1 MSATKKLGL
10 FDSTLLVSGSMI
22 GSGIFLVT
30 SDMTRQLGSG
40 PLVLLAWLLTGVI
53 TLMAALSFG
62 ELAAMMPNAG
72 GQYNFVTRIYGK
84 RMGFV
89 YGWAVFS
96 VIQTGVIAAVAMAFA
111 KHLGIF
117 TWNHEKV
124 VFSVVLFGDGECE
137 GGTTFKLLAGQLI
150 AIGSIF
156 LLTIING
163 LGIQEGK
170 WVQRI
175 FTLAKLIALSALIMG
190 GLYVLFGGNLNGVK
204 NYFWENMSSGAS
216 HFVSQEVLNPPKTQ
230 GISSNGAQFH
240 EVTPEWK
247 TLAGLG
253 LLLAFASAMVGS
265 LFSSDA
271 WQGITFMSGEVEN
284 PSKTIPKALLYGT
297 FIVTVVYCLANVAYM
312 AVLPLKGLSWSDA
325 MAAVGP
331 NGLADNL
338 VMGIA
343 HADQDRVG
351 VAASSVL
358 MGSTHNAY
366 AGLMGLIFM
375 ATLIIVSTFGC
386 NNGLILAGSRLYKA
400 MADHGLFFKSA
411 AKLNRKN
418 VPANALWMQAFW
430 ASALCL
436 SGTYGDLLSYCT
448 FASLLFYIITVAGV
462 MILRKR
468 EPDAERPYK
477 VWGYPYLPI
486 IYLILAGFVSLGIIV
501 SQFSIAITGIG
512 IVALGWP
519 IYAIFSRRNQSAQ

>member
-1 MSATKKLGL
+1 MSATRKLGL

-62 ELAAMMPNAG
+62 ELASMMPNAG

-124 VFSVVLFGDGECE
+124 VFSFVLF
-137 GGTTFKLLAGQLI
+137 GTTFKLLAGQLI

-156 LLTIING
+156 LLTLINS

-170 WVQRI
+170 WIQRI

-190 GLYVLFGGNLNGVK
+190 GLYVLFGGSLNGVK

-216 HFVSQEVLNPPKTQ
+216 HFVSPDDLNPLK
-230 GISSNGAQFH
+230 SSVETVGGAQLH
-240 EVTPEWK
+240 EVIPQWQS
-247 TLAGLG
+247 LAGIG

-312 AVLPLKGLSWSDA
+312 AVLPLKGLNLADA

-331 NGLADNL
+331 NGLSDNL
-338 VMGIA
+338 VLGIS

-358 MGSTHNAY
+358 MGSAQNAE
-366 AGLMGLIFM
+366 AGFMGLIFM

-400 MADHGLFFKSA
+400 MADQGLFFKSA

-462 MILRKR
+462 LILRKR

-486 IYLILAGFVSLGIIV
+486 IYLIFAGFVALGIIV

-519 IYAIFSRRNQSAQ
+519 IYSIFSRRNQST

>member
-1 MSATKKLGL
+1 
-10 FDSTLLVSGSMI
+10 
-22 GSGIFLVT
+22 
-30 SDMTRQLGSG
+30 
-40 PLVLLAWLLTGVI
+40 
-53 TLMAALSFG
+53 
-62 ELAAMMPNAG
+62 MMPNAG

-124 VFSVVLFGDGECE
+124 VFSFVLFGA
-137 GGTTFKLLAGQLI
+137 TFKLLAGQLI

-156 LLTIING
+156 LLTLINS

-170 WVQRI
+170 WIQRI

-216 HFVSQEVLNPPKTQ
+216 HFVLLD
-230 GISSNGAQFH
+230 SSAKNVNGAQLH
-240 EVTPEWK
+240 EVIPQWQS
-247 TLAGLG
+247 LAGIG

-312 AVLPLKGLSWSDA
+312 AVLPLKGLNLADA

-331 NGLADNL
+331 NGLSDNL
-338 VMGIA
+338 VLGIS

-358 MGSTHNAY
+358 MGSAQNAE

-400 MADHGLFFKSA
+400 MADQGLFFKSA

-462 MILRKR
+462 LILRKR

-486 IYLILAGFVSLGIIV
+486 IYLIVAGFVALGIIV

-519 IYAIFSRRNQSAQ
+519 IYSIFSRRNQST

>member
-1 MSATKKLGL
+1 
-10 FDSTLLVSGSMI
+10 
-22 GSGIFLVT
+22 LVT

-62 ELAAMMPNAG
+62 ELASMMPNAG

-124 VFSVVLFGDGECE
+124 VFSFVLF
-137 GGTTFKLLAGQLI
+137 GTTFKLLAGQLI

-156 LLTIING
+156 LLTLINS

-170 WVQRI
+170 WIQRI

-190 GLYVLFGGNLNGVK
+190 GLYVLFGGSLNGVK

-216 HFVSQEVLNPPKTQ
+216 HFVPLDELNPLKPNVGSVGGTQ
-230 GISSNGAQFH
+230 LH
-240 EVTPEWK
+240 EVIPQWQS
-247 TLAGLG
+247 LAGIG

-312 AVLPLKGLSWSDA
+312 AVLPLKGLNLTDA
-325 MAAVGP
+325 MATVGP

-338 VMGIA
+338 VLGIS

-358 MGSTHNAY
+358 MGSAQNAE
-366 AGLMGLIFM
+366 AGIMGLIFM

-400 MADHGLFFKSA
+400 MADQGLFFKSA

-462 MILRKR
+462 LILRKR

-486 IYLILAGFVSLGIIV
+486 IYLIVAGFVALGIIV

-519 IYAIFSRRNQSAQ
+519 IYSIFSRRNQST

>member
-1 MSATKKLGL
+1 MMTTTKKLGL
-10 FDSTLLVSGSMI
+10 FDSVLLVSGSMI

-30 SDMTRQLGSG
+30 GDMTRQLGNG
-40 PLVLLAWLLTGVI
+40 PLVLLAWVLTGII

-62 ELAAMMPNAG
+62 ELASMMPNAG
-72 GQYNFVTRIYGK
+72 GQYNFITRVYG
-84 RMGFV
+84 RQMGFI

-96 VIQTGVIAAVAMAFA
+96 VIQTGVCAAVAMAFA

-117 TWNHEKV
+117 IWGDDQVIFALNCFGRE
-124 VFSVVLFGDGECE
+124 FS
-137 GGTTFKLLAGQLI
+137 LLSGQCM
-150 AIGSIF
+150 AIGSIL
-156 LLTIING
+156 LLTWINS

-175 FTLAKLIALSALIMG
+175 FTLAKLFALAALIVG
-190 GLYVLFGGNLNGVK
+190 GLYVLIGGSLNGAH
-204 NYFWENMSSGAS
+204 NYFWSNMSEGFHASKYVSANPETTIKSIEPVKGIWESISGM
-216 HFVSQEVLNPPKTQ
+216 T
-230 GISSNGAQFH
+230 
-240 EVTPEWK
+240 
-247 TLAGLG
+247 

-271 WQGITFMSGEVEN
+271 WQGLTFMSGEVDQ

-297 FIVTVVYCLANVAYM
+297 LIVTLVYCLANVAYM
-312 AVLPLKGLSWSDA
+312 TLLPLTGLNWADA

-331 NGLADNL
+331 DGLAENFNL
-338 VMGIA
+338 GIA

-358 MGSTHNAY
+358 MGSTTDAY
-366 AGLMGLIFM
+366 AGLMGLLFM
-375 ATLIIVSTFGC
+375 AGLIVVSTFGC

-400 MADHGLFFKSA
+400 MADQGLFFKSA
-411 AKLNRKN
+411 AKMNSKN
-418 VPANALWMQAFW
+418 VPSNALWMHAIW
-430 ASALCL
+430 SSALCL

-462 MILRKR
+462 IILRNR
-468 EPDAERPYK
+468 EPEAERPYK
-477 VWGYPYLPI
+477 VWGYPFLPVA
-486 IYLILAGFVSLGIIV
+486 YLILAGFVAVGILV

-519 IYAIFSRRNQSAQ
+519 IYALFRAKNPL

>member
-1 MSATKKLGL
+1 MSATRKLGL

-124 VFSVVLFGDGECE
+124 VFSFVLFG
-137 GGTTFKLLAGQLI
+137 TTCKLLAGQLI

-156 LLTIING
+156 LLTLINS

-170 WVQRI
+170 WIQRI

-190 GLYVLFGGNLNGVK
+190 GLYVLFGGSLNGAK
-204 NYFWENMSSGAS
+204 NYFWDNMSSGAS
-216 HFVSQEVLNPPKTQ
+216 HFVPLDELNPLKPNVGSVGGTQ
-230 GISSNGAQFH
+230 LH
-240 EVTPEWK
+240 EVVPQWQS
-247 TLAGLG
+247 LAGIG

-312 AVLPLKGLSWSDA
+312 AALPLKGLNLTDA

-338 VMGIA
+338 VLGIS

-358 MGSTHNAY
+358 MGSAQNAE

-400 MADHGLFFKSA
+400 MADQGLFFKSA

-462 MILRKR
+462 LILRKR

-486 IYLILAGFVSLGIIV
+486 IYLIVAGFVALGIIV

-519 IYAIFSRRNQSAQ
+519 IYSIFSRRNQST

>member
-1 MSATKKLGL
+1 MSATRKLGL

-124 VFSVVLFGDGECE
+124 VFSFVLF
-137 GGTTFKLLAGQLI
+137 GTTFKLLAGQLI

-156 LLTIING
+156 LLTLINS

-170 WVQRI
+170 WIQRI

-216 HFVSQEVLNPPKTQ
+216 HFVLLD
-230 GISSNGAQFH
+230 SSAKNVNGAQLH
-240 EVTPEWK
+240 EVIPQWQS
-247 TLAGLG
+247 LAGIG

-312 AVLPLKGLSWSDA
+312 AVLPLKGLNLADA

-331 NGLADNL
+331 NGLSDNL
-338 VMGIA
+338 VLGIS

-358 MGSTHNAY
+358 MGSAQNAE

-400 MADHGLFFKSA
+400 MADQGLFFKSA

-462 MILRKR
+462 LILRKR

-486 IYLILAGFVSLGIIV
+486 IYLIVAGFVALGIIV

-519 IYAIFSRRNQSAQ
+519 IYSIFSRRNQST

>member
-1 MSATKKLGL
+1 MSATRKLGL

-124 VFSVVLFGDGECE
+124 VFSLVLF
-137 GGTTFKLLAGQLI
+137 GTTFKLLAGQLI

-156 LLTIING
+156 LLTLINS

-170 WVQRI
+170 WIQRI

-216 HFVSQEVLNPPKTQ
+216 HFVLLD
-230 GISSNGAQFH
+230 SSAKNVNGAQLH
-240 EVTPEWK
+240 EVIPQWQS
-247 TLAGLG
+247 LAGIG

-312 AVLPLKGLSWSDA
+312 AVLPLKGLNLADA

-331 NGLADNL
+331 NGLSDNL
-338 VMGIA
+338 VLGIS

-358 MGSTHNAY
+358 MGSAQNAE
-366 AGLMGLIFM
+366 AGIMGLIFM

-400 MADHGLFFKSA
+400 MADQGLFFKSA

-462 MILRKR
+462 LILRKR

-486 IYLILAGFVSLGIIV
+486 IYLIVAGFVALGIIV

-519 IYAIFSRRNQSAQ
+519 IYTIFSRRNQST

>member
-1 MSATKKLGL
+1 
-10 FDSTLLVSGSMI
+10 
-22 GSGIFLVT
+22 
-30 SDMTRQLGSG
+30 
-40 PLVLLAWLLTGVI
+40 
-53 TLMAALSFG
+53 
-62 ELAAMMPNAG
+62 
-72 GQYNFVTRIYGK
+72 
-84 RMGFV
+84 
-89 YGWAVFS
+89 
-96 VIQTGVIAAVAMAFA
+96 
-111 KHLGIF
+111 
-117 TWNHEKV
+117 
-124 VFSVVLFGDGECE
+124 
-137 GGTTFKLLAGQLI
+137 
-150 AIGSIF
+150 
-156 LLTIING
+156 
-163 LGIQEGK
+163 
-170 WVQRI
+170 
-175 FTLAKLIALSALIMG
+175 MG
-190 GLYVLFGGNLNGVK
+190 GLYVLFGGSLNGVK

-216 HFVSQEVLNPPKTQ
+216 HFVSPDDLNPLK
-230 GISSNGAQFH
+230 SSVETVGGAQLH
-240 EVTPEWK
+240 EVIPQWQS
-247 TLAGLG
+247 LAGIG

-312 AVLPLKGLSWSDA
+312 AVLPLKGLNLADA

-331 NGLADNL
+331 NGLSDNL
-338 VMGIA
+338 VLGIS

-358 MGSTHNAY
+358 MGSAQNAE

-400 MADHGLFFKSA
+400 MADQGLFFKSA

-462 MILRKR
+462 LILRKR

-486 IYLILAGFVSLGIIV
+486 IYLIVAGFVALGIIV

-519 IYAIFSRRNQSAQ
+519 IYSIFSRRNQST

>member
-1 MSATKKLGL
+1 MNATRKLGL

-40 PLVLLAWLLTGVI
+40 PLILLAWLLTGVI

-62 ELAAMMPNAG
+62 ELASMMPNAG

-124 VFSVVLFGDGECE
+124 VFSLVLF
-137 GGTTFKLLAGQLI
+137 GTTFKLLAGQLI

-156 LLTIING
+156 LLTLINS

-170 WVQRI
+170 WIQRI

-190 GLYVLFGGNLNGVK
+190 GLYVLFGGSLNGVK
-204 NYFWENMSSGAS
+204 NYFWDNMSSGAS
-216 HFVSQEVLNPPKTQ
+216 HFVSLDDLNPLK
-230 GISSNGAQFH
+230 SSVESAGGAQLH
-240 EVTPEWK
+240 EVVPQWQS
-247 TLAGLG
+247 LAGIG

-312 AVLPLKGLSWSDA
+312 AVLPLKGLNLADA

-331 NGLADNL
+331 NGLSDNL
-338 VMGIA
+338 VLGIS

-358 MGSTHNAY
+358 MGSAQNAE
-366 AGLMGLIFM
+366 AGIMGLIFM

-400 MADHGLFFKSA
+400 MADQDLFFKSA

-462 MILRKR
+462 LILRKR

-486 IYLILAGFVSLGIIV
+486 IYLIVAGFVALGIIV

-519 IYAIFSRRNQSAQ
+519 IYTIFSRRNQST

>member
-1 MSATKKLGL
+1 MSATRKLGL

-62 ELAAMMPNAG
+62 ELASMMPNAG

-124 VFSVVLFGDGECE
+124 VFSFVLF
-137 GGTTFKLLAGQLI
+137 GTTFKLLAGQLI

-156 LLTIING
+156 LLTLINS

-170 WVQRI
+170 WIQRI

-216 HFVSQEVLNPPKTQ
+216 HFVLLDSSAKNVNGTQ
-230 GISSNGAQFH
+230 LH
-240 EVTPEWK
+240 EVIPQWQS
-247 TLAGLG
+247 LAGIG

-297 FIVTVVYCLANVAYM
+297 FIVTVVYSLANVAYM
-312 AVLPLKGLSWSDA
+312 AVLPLKGLNLADA

-331 NGLADNL
+331 NGLSDNL
-338 VMGIA
+338 VLGIS

-358 MGSTHNAY
+358 MGSAQNAE
-366 AGLMGLIFM
+366 AGIMGLIFM

-400 MADHGLFFKSA
+400 MADQGLFFKSA

-462 MILRKR
+462 LILRKR

-486 IYLILAGFVSLGIIV
+486 IYLIVAGFVALGIIV

-519 IYAIFSRRNQSAQ
+519 IYTIFSRRNQST

>member
-1 MSATKKLGL
+1 MSATRKLGL

-124 VFSVVLFGDGECE
+124 VFSFVLF
-137 GGTTFKLLAGQLI
+137 GTTFKLLAGQLI

-156 LLTIING
+156 LLTLINS

-170 WVQRI
+170 WIQRI

-216 HFVSQEVLNPPKTQ
+216 HFVPLDELNPLKPNVGSVGGTQ
-230 GISSNGAQFH
+230 LH
-240 EVTPEWK
+240 EVIPQWQS
-247 TLAGLG
+247 LAGIG

-312 AVLPLKGLSWSDA
+312 AVLPLKGLNLTDA
-325 MAAVGP
+325 MATVGP

-338 VMGIA
+338 VLGIS

-358 MGSTHNAY
+358 MGSAQNAE
-366 AGLMGLIFM
+366 AGIMGLIFM

-400 MADHGLFFKSA
+400 MADQGLFFKSA

-462 MILRKR
+462 LILRKR

-486 IYLILAGFVSLGIIV
+486 IYLIVAGFVAIGIIV

-519 IYAIFSRRNQSAQ
+519 IYSIFSRRNQST

>member
-1 MSATKKLGL
+1 MSATRKLGL

-53 TLMAALSFG
+53 TLMAAPSFG
-62 ELAAMMPNAG
+62 ELASMMPNAG

-124 VFSVVLFGDGECE
+124 VFSFVLFGA
-137 GGTTFKLLAGQLI
+137 TFKLLAGQLI

-156 LLTIING
+156 LLTLINS

-170 WVQRI
+170 WIQRI

-216 HFVSQEVLNPPKTQ
+216 HFVLLD
-230 GISSNGAQFH
+230 SSAKNVNGAQLH
-240 EVTPEWK
+240 EVIPQWQS
-247 TLAGLG
+247 LAGIG

-312 AVLPLKGLSWSDA
+312 AVLPLKGLNLAEA

-331 NGLADNL
+331 NGLSDNL
-338 VMGIA
+338 VLGIS

-358 MGSTHNAY
+358 MGSAQNAE

-400 MADHGLFFKSA
+400 MADQGLFFKSA

-462 MILRKR
+462 LILRKR

-486 IYLILAGFVSLGIIV
+486 IYLIVAGFVALGIIV

-519 IYAIFSRRNQSAQ
+519 IYSIFSRRNQST

>member
-1 MSATKKLGL
+1 MNATRKLGL

-62 ELAAMMPNAG
+62 ELASMMPNAG

-124 VFSVVLFGDGECE
+124 VFSFVLFGA
-137 GGTTFKLLAGQLI
+137 TFKLLAGQLI

-156 LLTIING
+156 LLTLINS

-170 WVQRI
+170 WIQRI

-190 GLYVLFGGNLNGVK
+190 GLYVLFGGSLNGVK

-216 HFVSQEVLNPPKTQ
+216 HFVTLDELNPLK
-230 GISSNGAQFH
+230 SSVETVGGAQLH
-240 EVTPEWK
+240 EVIPQWQS
-247 TLAGLG
+247 LAGIG

-312 AVLPLKGLSWSDA
+312 AVLPLKGLNLADA
-325 MAAVGP
+325 MATVGP
-331 NGLADNL
+331 NGLSDNL
-338 VMGIA
+338 VLGIS

-358 MGSTHNAY
+358 MGSAQNAE

-400 MADHGLFFKSA
+400 MADQGLFFKSA

-462 MILRKR
+462 LILRKR

-486 IYLILAGFVSLGIIV
+486 IYLIVAGFVALGIIV

-519 IYAIFSRRNQSAQ
+519 IYTIFSRRNQST

>member
-1 MSATKKLGL
+1 
-10 FDSTLLVSGSMI
+10 
-22 GSGIFLVT
+22 
-30 SDMTRQLGSG
+30 
-40 PLVLLAWLLTGVI
+40 
-53 TLMAALSFG
+53 
-62 ELAAMMPNAG
+62 MMPNAG

-124 VFSVVLFGDGECE
+124 VFSFVLF
-137 GGTTFKLLAGQLI
+137 GTTFKFLAGQLI

-156 LLTIING
+156 LLTLINS

-170 WVQRI
+170 WIQRI

-190 GLYVLFGGNLNGVK
+190 GLYVLFGGSLNGVK
-204 NYFWENMSSGAS
+204 NYFWDNMSSGAS
-216 HFVSQEVLNPPKTQ
+216 HFVSPDDLNPLK
-230 GISSNGAQFH
+230 SSVETVGGAQLH
-240 EVTPEWK
+240 EVIPQWQS
-247 TLAGLG
+247 LAGIG

-312 AVLPLKGLSWSDA
+312 AVLPLKGLNLADA

-331 NGLADNL
+331 NGLSDNL
-338 VMGIA
+338 VLGIS

-358 MGSTHNAY
+358 MGSAQNAE

-400 MADHGLFFKSA
+400 MADQGLFFKSA

-462 MILRKR
+462 LILRKR

-486 IYLILAGFVSLGIIV
+486 IYLIVAGFVALGIIV

-519 IYAIFSRRNQSAQ
+519 IYSIFSRRNQST

>member
-1 MSATKKLGL
+1 MTTTIKKLGL
-10 FDSTLLVSGSMI
+10 FDSVLLVSGSMI

-30 SDMTRQLGSG
+30 GDMTRQLGNG
-40 PLVLLAWLLTGVI
+40 PLVLLAWVLTGII

-62 ELAAMMPNAG
+62 ELASMMPNAG
-72 GQYNFVTRIYGK
+72 GQYNFITRIYGK

-117 TWNHEKV
+117 VWGHDKV
-124 VFSVVLFGDGECE
+124 VLTLPILGKSF
-137 GGTTFKLLAGQLI
+137 TLLSGQCM
-150 AIGSIF
+150 AIGSIV
-156 LLTIING
+156 LLTWINSQ
-163 LGIQEGK
+163 GIQEGK

-175 FTLAKLIALSALIMG
+175 FTLAKLVALGALIVG
-190 GLYVLFGGNLNGVK
+190 GLYVLFGGSLNGAN
-204 NYFWENMSSGAS
+204 NYFWSNVSDGLKASKYVADTEGTSHSIEPVSGLWKS
-216 HFVSQEVLNPPKTQ
+216 
-230 GISSNGAQFH
+230 ISGM
-240 EVTPEWK
+240 T
-247 TLAGLG
+247 

-271 WQGITFMSGEVEN
+271 WQGITFMSAEIDK

-297 FIVTVVYCLANVAYM
+297 FIVTIVYCLANVAYM
-312 AVLPLKGLSWSDA
+312 TLLPLQGLNWADA
-325 MAAVGP
+325 LAAVGP
-331 NGLADNL
+331 DGLVENFNL
-338 VMGIA
+338 GIA

-351 VAASSVL
+351 VAAASVL
-358 MGSTHNAY
+358 MGSTTDAY
-366 AGLMGLIFM
+366 AGLLGLLFMAGLIV
-375 ATLIIVSTFGC
+375 VSTFGC

-400 MADHGLFFKSA
+400 MAEQGLFFKNA
-411 AKLNRKN
+411 ASVNNKN

-430 ASALCL
+430 ASILCL

-462 MILRKR
+462 IILRNR
-468 EPDAERPYK
+468 EPQAIRPYK

-486 IYLILAGFVSLGIIV
+486 AYLILAGFVAVGILV
-501 SQFSIAITGIG
+501 SQFNIAITGIG

-519 IYAIFSRRNQSAQ
+519 IYLFFQRQKNAL

>member
-1 MSATKKLGL
+1 MSVTKKLGL

-40 PLVLLAWLLTGVI
+40 PLVLLAWVLTGVI

-117 TWNHEKV
+117 TWNHEEV
-124 VFSVVLFGDGECE
+124 VFSFVCC
-137 GGTTFKLLAGQLI
+137 GTIFKLLAGQLLAI
-150 AIGSIF
+150 ASIF
-156 LLTIING
+156 LLTMINS
-163 LGIQEGK
+163 LGIQQGK

-175 FTLAKLIALSALIMG
+175 FTLAKLIALSALIVG
-190 GLYVLFGGNLNGVK
+190 GLYVLFGGNFNGVK

-216 HFVSQEVLNPPKTQ
+216 HYVSPDDLNPLKPN
-230 GISSNGAQFH
+230 GVSVGGAQLGEFAPH
-240 EVTPEWK
+240 WQS
-247 TLAGLG
+247 LAGIG
-253 LLLAFASAMVGS
+253 LILAFASAMVGS

-271 WQGITFMSGEVEN
+271 WQGITFMSGEVEK

-297 FIVTVVYCLANVAYM
+297 FVVTVVYFLANVAYM
-312 AVLPLKGLSWSDA
+312 AVLPLKGLNLSDA
-325 MAAVGP
+325 MATVGP
-331 NGLADNL
+331 NGLSSNFTL
-338 VMGIA
+338 GIA

-358 MGSTHNAY
+358 MGSAQNAE
-366 AGLMGLIFM
+366 AGMMGLVFM

-400 MADHGLFFKSA
+400 MADQGLFFKSA
-411 AKLNRKN
+411 AKLNQKN

-462 MILRKR
+462 LILRKR
-468 EPDAERPYK
+468 EPDAERPYR

-486 IYLILAGFVSLGIIV
+486 IYLIVAGFVAVGIVV

-519 IYAIFSRRNQSAQ
+519 IYSIFSKRNHLT

>member
-1 MSATKKLGL
+1 MSATRKLGL

-124 VFSVVLFGDGECE
+124 VFSFVLF
-137 GGTTFKLLAGQLI
+137 GTTFKLLAGQLI

-156 LLTIING
+156 LLTLINS

-170 WVQRI
+170 WIQRI

-190 GLYVLFGGNLNGVK
+190 GLYVLFGGSLNGVK
-204 NYFWENMSSGAS
+204 NYFWDNMSSGAS
-216 HFVSQEVLNPPKTQ
+216 HFVPLDELNPIKPNVGSVGGTQ
-230 GISSNGAQFH
+230 LH
-240 EVTPEWK
+240 EVVPQWQS
-247 TLAGLG
+247 LAGIG

-297 FIVTVVYCLANVAYM
+297 FIVTVVYCLANLAYM
-312 AVLPLKGLSWSDA
+312 AVLPLKGLNLTDA
-325 MAAVGP
+325 MATVGS
-331 NGLADNL
+331 NGLSDNL
-338 VMGIA
+338 VLGIS
-343 HADQDRVG
+343 HADQDRVV
-351 VAASSVL
+351 VASSSVL
-358 MGSTHNAY
+358 MGSAQNAE
-366 AGLMGLIFM
+366 AGIMGLIFM

-400 MADHGLFFKSA
+400 MADQGLFFKSA

-462 MILRKR
+462 LILRKR

-486 IYLILAGFVSLGIIV
+486 IYLIVAGFVALGIIV

-519 IYAIFSRRNQSAQ
+519 IYSIFSSRNQST

>member
-1 MSATKKLGL
+1 MSATRKLGL

-124 VFSVVLFGDGECE
+124 VFSFVLF
-137 GGTTFKLLAGQLI
+137 GTTFKLLAGQLI

-156 LLTIING
+156 LLTLINS

-170 WVQRI
+170 WIQRI

-190 GLYVLFGGNLNGVK
+190 GLYVLFGGSLNGVK
-204 NYFWENMSSGAS
+204 NYFWDNMSSGAS
-216 HFVSQEVLNPPKTQ
+216 HFVPLDELNPIKPNVGSVGGTQ
-230 GISSNGAQFH
+230 LH
-240 EVTPEWK
+240 EVVPQWQS
-247 TLAGLG
+247 LAGIG

-297 FIVTVVYCLANVAYM
+297 FIVTVVYCLANLAYM
-312 AVLPLKGLSWSDA
+312 AVLPLKGLNLTDA
-325 MAAVGP
+325 MATVGS
-331 NGLADNL
+331 NGLSDNL
-338 VMGIA
+338 VLGIS

-358 MGSTHNAY
+358 MGSAQNAE
-366 AGLMGLIFM
+366 AGIMGLIFM

-400 MADHGLFFKSA
+400 MADQGLFFKSA

-462 MILRKR
+462 LILRKR

-486 IYLILAGFVSLGIIV
+486 IYLIVAGFVALGIIV

-519 IYAIFSRRNQSAQ
+519 IYSIFSRRNQST

>member
-1 MSATKKLGL
+1 MSATRKLGL

-62 ELAAMMPNAG
+62 ELASMMPNAG

-124 VFSVVLFGDGECE
+124 VFSFVLFGA
-137 GGTTFKLLAGQLI
+137 TFKLLAGQLI

-156 LLTIING
+156 LLTLINS

-170 WVQRI
+170 WIQRI

-190 GLYVLFGGNLNGVK
+190 GLYVLFGGSLNGVK

-216 HFVSQEVLNPPKTQ
+216 HFVLLD
-230 GISSNGAQFH
+230 SSAKNVNGAQLH
-240 EVTPEWK
+240 EVIPQWQS
-247 TLAGLG
+247 LAGIG

-312 AVLPLKGLSWSDA
+312 AVLPLKGLNLADA

-331 NGLADNL
+331 NGLSDNL
-338 VMGIA
+338 VLGIS

-358 MGSTHNAY
+358 MGSAQNAE

-400 MADHGLFFKSA
+400 MADQGLFFKSA

-462 MILRKR
+462 LILRKR

-486 IYLILAGFVSLGIIV
+486 IYLIVAGFVALGIIV

-519 IYAIFSRRNQSAQ
+519 IYTIFSRRNQST

>member
-1 MSATKKLGL
+1 MSATRKLGL

-62 ELAAMMPNAG
+62 ELASMMPNAG

-124 VFSVVLFGDGECE
+124 VFSFVLFG
-137 GGTTFKLLAGQLI
+137 TTCKLLAGQLI

-156 LLTIING
+156 LLTLINS

-170 WVQRI
+170 WIQRI

-216 HFVSQEVLNPPKTQ
+216 HFVPLDELNPLKPNVGSVGGTQ
-230 GISSNGAQFH
+230 LH
-240 EVTPEWK
+240 EVIPQWQS
-247 TLAGLG
+247 LAGIG

-312 AVLPLKGLSWSDA
+312 AVLPLKGLNLTDA
-325 MAAVGP
+325 MATVGP

-338 VMGIA
+338 VLGIS

-358 MGSTHNAY
+358 MGSAQNAE
-366 AGLMGLIFM
+366 AGIMGLIFM

-400 MADHGLFFKSA
+400 MADQGLFFKSA

-462 MILRKR
+462 LILRKR

-486 IYLILAGFVSLGIIV
+486 IYLIVAGFVALGIIV

-519 IYAIFSRRNQSAQ
+519 IYSIFSRRNQST

>member
-1 MSATKKLGL
+1 MSATRKLGL

-117 TWNHEKV
+117 TWNHEKG
-124 VFSVVLFGDGECE
+124 VFSFVLF
-137 GGTTFKLLAGQLI
+137 GTTFKLLAGQLI

-156 LLTIING
+156 LLTLINS

-170 WVQRI
+170 WIQRI

-190 GLYVLFGGNLNGVK
+190 GLYVLFGGSLNGVK

-216 HFVSQEVLNPPKTQ
+216 HFVPLDELNPLK
-230 GISSNGAQFH
+230 SNGVSVGGAQLH
-240 EVTPEWK
+240 EVIPQWQS
-247 TLAGLG
+247 LAGIG

-312 AVLPLKGLSWSDA
+312 AVLPLKGLNLADA
-325 MAAVGP
+325 MAAVGA
-331 NGLADNL
+331 NGLSDNL
-338 VMGIA
+338 VLGIS

-358 MGSTHNAY
+358 MGSAQNAE

-400 MADHGLFFKSA
+400 MADQGLFFKSA

-462 MILRKR
+462 LILRKR

-486 IYLILAGFVSLGIIV
+486 IYLIVAGFVALGIIV

-519 IYAIFSRRNQSAQ
+519 IYSIFSRRNQST

>member
-1 MSATKKLGL
+1 MSATRKLGL

-62 ELAAMMPNAG
+62 ELASMMPNAG

-124 VFSVVLFGDGECE
+124 VFSFELF
-137 GGTTFKLLAGQLI
+137 GTTFKLLAGQLI

-156 LLTIING
+156 LLTLINS

-170 WVQRI
+170 WIQRI

-190 GLYVLFGGNLNGVK
+190 GLYVLFGGSLNGVK

-216 HFVSQEVLNPPKTQ
+216 HFVSPDDLNPLK
-230 GISSNGAQFH
+230 SNVETVGGAQLH
-240 EVTPEWK
+240 EVIPQWQS
-247 TLAGLG
+247 LAGIG

-312 AVLPLKGLSWSDA
+312 AVLPLKGLDLTDA
-325 MAAVGP
+325 MATVGP
-331 NGLADNL
+331 NGLVDNL
-338 VMGIA
+338 VLGIS

-358 MGSTHNAY
+358 MGSAQNAE

-462 MILRKR
+462 LILRKR
-468 EPDAERPYK
+468 EPEAERPYK
-477 VWGYPYLPI
+477 VWCYPYLPI
-486 IYLILAGFVSLGIIV
+486 IYLIVAGFVALGIIV

-519 IYAIFSRRNQSAQ
+519 IYSIFSRRNQST

>member
-1 MSATKKLGL
+1 
-10 FDSTLLVSGSMI
+10 
-22 GSGIFLVT
+22 
-30 SDMTRQLGSG
+30 MTRQLGSG

-124 VFSVVLFGDGECE
+124 VFSFVLF
-137 GGTTFKLLAGQLI
+137 GTTFKLLAGQLI

-156 LLTIING
+156 LLTLINS

-170 WVQRI
+170 WIQRI

-190 GLYVLFGGNLNGVK
+190 GLYVLFGGSLNGVK
-204 NYFWENMSSGAS
+204 NYFWDNMSSGAS
-216 HFVSQEVLNPPKTQ
+216 HFVPLDELNPIKPNVGSVGGTQ
-230 GISSNGAQFH
+230 LH
-240 EVTPEWK
+240 EVVPQWQS
-247 TLAGLG
+247 LAGIG

-297 FIVTVVYCLANVAYM
+297 FIVTVVYCLANLAYM
-312 AVLPLKGLSWSDA
+312 AVLPLKGLNLTDA
-325 MAAVGP
+325 MATVGS
-331 NGLADNL
+331 NGLSDNL
-338 VMGIA
+338 VLGIS

-358 MGSTHNAY
+358 MGSAQNAE
-366 AGLMGLIFM
+366 AGIMGLIFM

-400 MADHGLFFKSA
+400 MADQGLFFKSA

-462 MILRKR
+462 LILRKR

-486 IYLILAGFVSLGIIV
+486 IYLIVAGFVALGIIV

-519 IYAIFSRRNQSAQ
+519 IYSIFSSRNQST

>member
-1 MSATKKLGL
+1 
-10 FDSTLLVSGSMI
+10 
-22 GSGIFLVT
+22 
-30 SDMTRQLGSG
+30 
-40 PLVLLAWLLTGVI
+40 
-53 TLMAALSFG
+53 
-62 ELAAMMPNAG
+62 
-72 GQYNFVTRIYGK
+72 
-84 RMGFV
+84 MGFV

-124 VFSVVLFGDGECE
+124 VFSFVLFGA
-137 GGTTFKLLAGQLI
+137 TFKLLAGQLI

-156 LLTIING
+156 LLTLINS

-170 WVQRI
+170 WIQRI

-216 HFVSQEVLNPPKTQ
+216 HFVLLD
-230 GISSNGAQFH
+230 SSAKNVNGAQLH
-240 EVTPEWK
+240 EVIPQWQS
-247 TLAGLG
+247 LAGIG

-312 AVLPLKGLSWSDA
+312 AVLPLKGLNLADA

-331 NGLADNL
+331 SGLSDNL
-338 VMGIA
+338 VLGIS

-358 MGSTHNAY
+358 MGSAQNAE

-400 MADHGLFFKSA
+400 MADQGLFFKSA

-462 MILRKR
+462 LILRKR

-486 IYLILAGFVSLGIIV
+486 IYLIVAGFVALGIIV

-519 IYAIFSRRNQSAQ
+519 IYSIFSRRNQST

>member
-1 MSATKKLGL
+1 MSATRKLGL

-124 VFSVVLFGDGECE
+124 VFSFVLF
-137 GGTTFKLLAGQLI
+137 GTTFKLLAGQLI

-156 LLTIING
+156 LLTLINS

-170 WVQRI
+170 WIQRI

-216 HFVSQEVLNPPKTQ
+216 HFVLLD
-230 GISSNGAQFH
+230 SSAKNVNGAQLH
-240 EVTPEWK
+240 EVIPQWQS
-247 TLAGLG
+247 LAGIG

-312 AVLPLKGLSWSDA
+312 AVLPLKGLNLAEA

-331 NGLADNL
+331 NGLSDNL
-338 VMGIA
+338 VLGIS

-358 MGSTHNAY
+358 MGSAQNAE

-400 MADHGLFFKSA
+400 MADQGLFFKSA

-462 MILRKR
+462 LILRKR

-486 IYLILAGFVSLGIIV
+486 IYLIVAGFVALGIIV

-519 IYAIFSRRNQSAQ
+519 IYSIFSRRNQST

>member
-1 MSATKKLGL
+1 MSATRKLGL

-124 VFSVVLFGDGECE
+124 VFSFVLFGA
-137 GGTTFKLLAGQLI
+137 TFKLLAGQLI

-156 LLTIING
+156 LLTLINS

-170 WVQRI
+170 WIQRI

-216 HFVSQEVLNPPKTQ
+216 HFVLLD
-230 GISSNGAQFH
+230 SSAKNVNGAQLH
-240 EVTPEWK
+240 EVIPQWQS
-247 TLAGLG
+247 LAGIG

-312 AVLPLKGLSWSDA
+312 AVLPLKGLNLAEA

-331 NGLADNL
+331 NGLSDNL
-338 VMGIA
+338 VLGIS

-358 MGSTHNAY
+358 MGSAQNAE

-400 MADHGLFFKSA
+400 MADQGLFFKSA

-462 MILRKR
+462 LILRKR

-486 IYLILAGFVSLGIIV
+486 IYLIVAGFVALGIIV

-519 IYAIFSRRNQSAQ
+519 IYSIFSRRNQST

>member
-1 MSATKKLGL
+1 
-10 FDSTLLVSGSMI
+10 MI

-62 ELAAMMPNAG
+62 ELASMMPNAG

-124 VFSVVLFGDGECE
+124 VFSFELF
-137 GGTTFKLLAGQLI
+137 GTTFKLIAGQLI

-156 LLTIING
+156 LLTLINS

-170 WVQRI
+170 WIQRI

-190 GLYVLFGGNLNGVK
+190 GLYVLFGGSLNGVK

-216 HFVSQEVLNPPKTQ
+216 HFVSPDDLNPLK
-230 GISSNGAQFH
+230 SNVETVGGAQLH
-240 EVTPEWK
+240 EVIPQWQS
-247 TLAGLG
+247 LAGIG

-297 FIVTVVYCLANVAYM
+297 FIVTVVYSLANVAYM
-312 AVLPLKGLSWSDA
+312 AVLPLKGLDLTDA
-325 MAAVGP
+325 MATVGP
-331 NGLADNL
+331 NGLVDNL
-338 VMGIA
+338 VLGIS

-358 MGSTHNAY
+358 MGSAQNAE

-462 MILRKR
+462 LILRKR
-468 EPDAERPYK
+468 EPEAERPYK

-486 IYLILAGFVSLGIIV
+486 IYLIVAGFVALGIIV

-519 IYAIFSRRNQSAQ
+519 IYSIFSRRNQST